1 MTTSHYL
8 FALFVFVP
16 IIEIYLFMVVGGLI
30 GVFPTI
36 FLVFLTAI
44 LGSILLQ
51 QQGIA
56 TLHRVHHALQQGQL
70 PTEAL
75 LEGVVIVIG
84 GALLLTPG
92 FFTDF
97 LGLLCLTPVSRHYL
111 IAWLAQ
117 RVEVHSTQSSTQSRS
132 RGRVT
137 IDGEYRRS
145 GEDD

>member
-8 FALFVFVP
+8 FSLFIVIP
-16 IIEIYLFMVVGGLI
+16 IIEIYLFMVVGSLI
-30 GVFPTI
+30 GIFPTI
-36 FLVFLTAI
+36 LLVILTAI

-75 LEGVVIVIG
+75 LEGVVIIIG

-97 LGLLCLTPVSRHYL
+97 LGLLCLTPVSRQYF
-111 IAWLAQ
+111 IAWLAR
-117 RVEVHSTQSSTQSRS
+117 RVEVHSTQSRS
-132 RGRVT
+132 HGRVT

>member
-1 MTTSHYL
+1 MTISHYL
-8 FALFVFVP
+8 FVLFIVIP
-16 IIEIYLFMVVGGLI
+16 IIEIYLFIVVGSLI

-36 FLVFLTAI
+36 FLVILTAI

-56 TLHRVHHALQQGQL
+56 TLNRVHIELQQGQV

-75 LEGVVIVIG
+75 LEGTVIIIG

-97 LGLLCLTPVSRHYL
+97 MGFLCLIPVTRHYFM
-111 IAWLAQ
+111 AWLAQ
-117 RVEVHSTQSSTQSRS
+117 RVQVHSSQPQHHF
-132 RGRVT
+132 T
-137 IDGEYRRS
+137 IDGEYRR
-145 GEDD
+145 DDE

>member
-1 MTTSHYL
+1 MTISHYL
-8 FALFVFVP
+8 FVLFIIVP
-16 IIEIYLFMVVGGLI
+16 MIEIYLFIVVGNLI

-56 TLHRVHHALQQGQL
+56 TLNRVHAELQQGQV

-75 LEGVVIVIG
+75 LEGTVIVIG

-97 LGLLCLTPVSRHYL
+97 MGLLCLIPTTRHYF
-111 IAWLAQ
+111 IVWLAQ
-117 RVEVHSTQSSTQSRS
+117 RVQVHTSQPRDHF
-132 RGRVT
+132 T
-137 IDGEYRRS
+137 IDGEYRR
-145 GEDD
+145 DDE